1 MRPLLFIQYNAVK
14 LVRILP
20 LAWAIIVAIMLVAG
34 WQSGIS
40 VSALLVHVMVGSIGP
55 AFIFTV
61 IAAIRGWWH
70 FRPVETLLLHDGP
83 NSLLPL
89 LADGYT
95 IEPTNTDSRF
105 FFTGERLR
113 TSISGLPVTISFSH
127 EPQTKRLTLVCAFY
141 PLLHA
146 PTGTESIQKATYYT
160 GIRHHLSRD
169 LKPDILAFAAGLK
182 EQGYVVTSH
191 KD

>member
-1 MRPLLFIQYNAVK
+1 MRPLLFMQYNAVK

-40 VSALLVHVMVGSIGP
+40 VSALLVTVMAGSIIP

-70 FRPVETLLLHDGP
+70 FRSVEALLLHDGP

-89 LADGYT
+89 LDDGYT

-113 TSISGLPVTISFSH
+113 ATISGLPVTISCSH
-127 EPQTKRLTLVCAFY
+127 EPRTKRLTLVCAFY
-141 PLLHA
+141 PLLHTA
-146 PTGTESIQKATYYT
+146 TGKEAIQTATYYT

-169 LKPDILAFAAGLK
+169 LKPELQAFATGLI
-182 EQGYVVTSH
+182 EQGYVAAPHSQ
-191 KD
+191 

>member
-14 LVRILP
+14 LLRILP

-40 VSALLVHVMVGSIGP
+40 VSALVVNVMVGSIGP
-55 AFIFTV
+55 AFIFTI

-89 LADGYT
+89 LAYGYY
-95 IEPTNTDSRF
+95 IEHSNTDSRF
-105 FFTGERLR
+105 FFTRERLR
-113 TSISGLPVTISFSH
+113 ASINSLPVTISFSH

-141 PLLHA
+141 PLLHT
-146 PTGTESIQKATYYT
+146 PMGTESIQKATYYT

-169 LKPDILAFAAGLK
+169 LKPEILAFATGLK
-182 EQGYVVTSH
+182 EQGYVAAP
-191 KD
+191 DRD